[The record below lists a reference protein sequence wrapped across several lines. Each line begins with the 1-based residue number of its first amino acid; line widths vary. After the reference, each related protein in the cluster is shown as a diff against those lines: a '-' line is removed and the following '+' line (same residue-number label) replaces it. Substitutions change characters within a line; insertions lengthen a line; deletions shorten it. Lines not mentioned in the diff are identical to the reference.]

1 MTYNS
6 TMNDP
11 KAPRYGVDDQDNRL
25 RQALTAVILEHYNHL
40 ASYLEQ
46 NPESASVVSMA
57 HQLLGHLRECLDGQ
71 LTSEVNVSRWWTLQ
85 QGTCDRLIN
94 YLKLKAA
101 ALDLLKDMFA
111 SLDRLGLSVQHEP
124 QRT

>member
-1 MTYNS
+1 MTYNL

-11 KAPRYGVDDQDNRL
+11 QDPRYAIDDQDNRL
-25 RQALTAVILEHYNHL
+25 RQALTAVLLEQYNHL
-40 ASYLEQ
+40 AGYLEQ
-46 NPESASVVSMA
+46 NPEAASVVSMA
-57 HQLLGHLRECLDGQ
+57 HQLLGHLRECLDSQ
-71 LTSEVNVSRWWTLQ
+71 LTNEINVSRWWTLQ

-111 SLDRLGLSVQHEP
+111 SLARLGLSVQHEP
-124 QRT
+124 KHS

>member
-1 MTYNS
+1 MTYDL

-11 KAPRYGVDDQDNRL
+11 RDPRYAFDDQDNRR
-25 RQALTAVILEHYNHL
+25 RQAFAAVLLEHYNHL
-40 ASYLEQ
+40 AGYLER
-46 NPESASVVSMA
+46 NPEAISVVAMA
-57 HQLLGHLRECLDGQ
+57 HQLLDHLRDCLDGQ
-71 LTSEVNVSRWWTLQ
+71 LTSEVNVSRWWALQ
-85 QGTCDRLIN
+85 QDNCDKLIN

-111 SLDRLGLSVQHEP
+111 SLDRLDLRIQHEP